1 MNDNTKKA
9 LMRLLAILIV
19 FIISYAYNR
28 FFMKENLNNSNKVN
42 LKDNINNSKFAD
54 VDLNNEDFN
63 VLFMYVGQADSTLIK
78 YKNKT
83 MLIDAGNNEDGKN
96 VVKFLKDKGISKL
109 DYIVGTHYDEDHIGG
124 LDDIIE
130 NFDIGK
136 FYLSNGGELGP
147 NYYNLEKAAKKKNL
161 AITIPKVGDKID
173 FGDVDMEVMAA
184 SKFDGKN
191 DNNASIVIQAKYG
204 SRKYLFMGDLE
215 KQEEAKRKWN
225 EVDVLKA
232 GHHGSNTS
240 STQEF
245 LNQVKPKYVFVSAGK
260 NNKYRL
266 PNVKAMER
274 IEKTGAKIFRTDVN
288 ESSFWL
294 ISNGNDIDIKEVS
307 LILMEMEENSMFNFF
322 KIFQKKERS

>member
-96 VVKFLKDKGISKL
+96 IVKFLKDKGISKL

-173 FGDVDMEVMAA
+173 FSDVDMEVMSA

-274 IEKTGAKIFRTDVN
+274 IEKMGAKIFRTDVN

-294 ISNGNDIDIKEVS
+294 TSNGNDIGIKEVS
-307 LILMEMEENSMFNFF
+307 INLDGNGG
-322 KIFQKKERS
+322 K

>member
-28 FFMKENLNNSNKVN
+28 FFMKGNSNNSKNVN
-42 LKDNINNSKFAD
+42 LKDNINNSKFTD

-96 VVKFLKDKGISKL
+96 IVKFLKDKGISKL

-161 AITIPKVGDKID
+161 VITIPKVGNKID

-191 DNNASIVIQAKYG
+191 DNNASIVIQTKYG

-294 ISNGNDIDIKEVS
+294 TSNGNDIDIKEV
-307 LILMEMEENSMFNFF
+307 LINLDGNGG
-322 KIFQKKERS
+322 K

>member
-173 FGDVDMEVMAA
+173 FGDVDMEVMSA

-274 IEKTGAKIFRTDVN
+274 IEKMGAKIFRTDVN

-294 ISNGNDIDIKEVS
+294 TSNGNDIDIKEVS
-307 LILMEMEENSMFNFF
+307 INLDGNGG
-322 KIFQKKERS
+322 K

>member
-1 MNDNTKKA
+1 MNENTKKA
-9 LMRLLAILIV
+9 LMKLLAILIV

-28 FFMKENLNNSNKVN
+28 FFMKENLNNSKKVN

-63 VLFMYVGQADSTLIK
+63 VLFMYVGQADSTLVK
-78 YKNKT
+78 YKNKI

-96 VVKFLKDKGISKL
+96 IVKFLKDKGISKL

-136 FYLSNGGELGP
+136 YYLSNGGELGP
-147 NYYNLEKAAKKKNL
+147 NHYNLEKAAKKKNL

-294 ISNGNDIDIKEVS
+294 TSNGNDIDIKEVS
-307 LILMEMEENSMFNFF
+307 INLDGNGG
-322 KIFQKKERS
+322 K

>member
-63 VLFMYVGQADSTLIK
+63 ILFMYVGQADSTLIK

-96 VVKFLKDKGISKL
+96 IVKFLKDKGISKL

-124 LDDIIE
+124 IDDIIE

-173 FGDVDMEVMAA
+173 FADVDMEVMAA

-294 ISNGNDIDIKEVS
+294 TSNGNDIDIKEVS
-307 LILMEMEENSMFNFF
+307 INLDGNGG
-322 KIFQKKERS
+322 K

>member
-9 LMRLLAILIV
+9 LMRLLSILIV

-28 FFMKENLNNSNKVN
+28 FFMKGNSNNSKNVN
-42 LKDNINNSKFAD
+42 LKDNINNSKFTD

-96 VVKFLKDKGISKL
+96 IVKFLKDKGISKL

-294 ISNGNDIDIKEVS
+294 TSNGNDIDIKEVS
-307 LILMEMEENSMFNFF
+307 INLDGNGG
-322 KIFQKKERS
+322 K

>member
-28 FFMKENLNNSNKVN
+28 FFMKENLNNSKKVN

-96 VVKFLKDKGISKL
+96 IVKFLKDKGISKL

-161 AITIPKVGDKID
+161 TITIPKVGDKID
-173 FGDVDMEVMAA
+173 FGDVDMEVMSA

-245 LNQVKPKYVFVSAGK
+245 LNQVNPKYVFVSAGK

-294 ISNGNDIDIKEVS
+294 TSNGNDIDIKEVS
-307 LILMEMEENSMFNFF
+307 INLDGNGG
-322 KIFQKKERS
+322 K

>member
-28 FFMKENLNNSNKVN
+28 FFMKENLNNSKKVN

-96 VVKFLKDKGISKL
+96 IVKFLKDKGISKL

-173 FGDVDMEVMAA
+173 FSDVDMEVMSA

-294 ISNGNDIDIKEVS
+294 TSNGNDIDIKEVS
-307 LILMEMEENSMFNFF
+307 INLDGNGG
-322 KIFQKKERS
+322 K

>member
-28 FFMKENLNNSNKVN
+28 FFMKENLNNSKKVN

-63 VLFMYVGQADSTLIK
+63 ILFMYVGQADSTLIK
-78 YKNKT
+78 YKNKI

-96 VVKFLKDKGISKL
+96 IVKFLKDKGISKL

-130 NFDIGK
+130 NFYIGK

-173 FGDVDMEVMAA
+173 FGDVDMEVMSA

-191 DNNASIVIQAKYG
+191 DNNASIVIQAKYD

-274 IEKTGAKIFRTDVN
+274 IEKMGAKIFRTDVN

-294 ISNGNDIDIKEVS
+294 TSNGNDIDIKEVS
-307 LILMEMEENSMFNFF
+307 INLDGNGG
-322 KIFQKKERS
+322 K

>member
-63 VLFMYVGQADSTLIK
+63 ILFMYVGQADSTLIK

-96 VVKFLKDKGISKL
+96 IVKFLKDKGISKL

-191 DNNASIVIQAKYG
+191 DNNASIVIQTKYG

-294 ISNGNDIDIKEVS
+294 TSNGNDIDIKEVS
-307 LILMEMEENSMFNFF
+307 INLDGNGG
-322 KIFQKKERS
+322 K

>member
-96 VVKFLKDKGISKL
+96 IVKFLKDKGISKL

-147 NYYNLEKAAKKKNL
+147 NYYNLEKAAKKKKL

-274 IEKTGAKIFRTDVN
+274 IEKIGAKIFRTDVN

-294 ISNGNDIDIKEVS
+294 TSNGNDIDIKEVS
-307 LILMEMEENSMFNFF
+307 INLDGNGG
-322 KIFQKKERS
+322 K

>member
-1 MNDNTKKA
+1 MDDNTKKA

-28 FFMKENLNNSNKVN
+28 FFMKGNSNNSKNVN
-42 LKDNINNSKFAD
+42 LKDNINNSKFTD

-63 VLFMYVGQADSTLIK
+63 ILFMYVGQADSTLIK

-96 VVKFLKDKGISKL
+96 IVKFLKDKGVSKL

-161 AITIPKVGDKID
+161 TITIPKVGDKID

-294 ISNGNDIDIKEVS
+294 TSNGNDIDIKEVS
-307 LILMEMEENSMFNFF
+307 INLDGNGG
-322 KIFQKKERS
+322 K

>member
-96 VVKFLKDKGISKL
+96 IVKFLKDKGISKL

-173 FGDVDMEVMAA
+173 FSDVDMEVMSA

-294 ISNGNDIDIKEVS
+294 TSNGNDIGIKEVS
-307 LILMEMEENSMFNFF
+307 INLDGNGG
-322 KIFQKKERS
+322 K

>member
-232 GHHGSNTS
+232 GQHGSNTS

-294 ISNGNDIDIKEVS
+294 TSNGNDIGIKEVS
-307 LILMEMEENSMFNFF
+307 INLDGNGG
-322 KIFQKKERS
+322 K

>member
-28 FFMKENLNNSNKVN
+28 FFMKENLNNSKKVN

-63 VLFMYVGQADSTLIK
+63 ILFMYVGQADSTLIK
-78 YKNKT
+78 YKNKI

-96 VVKFLKDKGISKL
+96 IVKFLKDKGISKL

-130 NFDIGK
+130 NFYIGK

-173 FGDVDMEVMAA
+173 FGDVDMEVMSA

-294 ISNGNDIDIKEVS
+294 TSNGNDIDIKELS
-307 LILMEMEENSMFNFF
+307 INLDGNGG
-322 KIFQKKERS
+322 K

>member
-19 FIISYAYNR
+19 FIISYAYNKI
-28 FFMKENLNNSNKVN
+28 FVSGNSNNSKKINLN
-42 LKDNINNSKFAD
+42 DNINNSKFTD
-54 VDLNNEDFN
+54 VDFNNDDLN
-63 VLFMYVGQADSTLIK
+63 VLFMYVGQADSTLVK
-78 YKNKT
+78 YKNKI

-96 VVKFLKDKGISKL
+96 IVKFLKDKRISKL

-266 PNVKAMER
+266 PNVKAIER

-294 ISNGNDIDIKEVS
+294 TSNGNDIDIKEVS
-307 LILMEMEENSMFNFF
+307 INLDGNGG
-322 KIFQKKERS
+322 K

>member
-28 FFMKENLNNSNKVN
+28 FFMKENLNNSKKVN

-96 VVKFLKDKGISKL
+96 IVKFLKDKGISKL

-130 NFDIGK
+130 NFYIGK

-173 FGDVDMEVMAA
+173 FGDVDMEVMSA

-274 IEKTGAKIFRTDVN
+274 IEKMGAKIFRTDVN

-294 ISNGNDIDIKEVS
+294 TSNGNDIDIKEVS
-307 LILMEMEENSMFNFF
+307 INLDGNGG
-322 KIFQKKERS
+322 K

>member
-1 MNDNTKKA
+1 MNDSTKKA

-19 FIISYAYNR
+19 FIISYAYNKI
-28 FFMKENLNNSNKVN
+28 FVSGNSNNAKKINLN
-42 LKDNINNSKFAD
+42 DNINNSKFTD
-54 VDLNNEDFN
+54 VDFNNDDLNI
-63 VLFMYVGQADSTLIK
+63 LFMYVGQADSTFIK
-78 YKNKT
+78 YKDKT
-83 MLIDAGNNEDGKN
+83 MLIDAGNNEDGN
-96 VVKFLKDKGISKL
+96 NIVKFLKSKGINKL

-124 LDDIIE
+124 LDDIIN

-161 AITIPKVGDKID
+161 TITIPKVGDKID
-173 FGDVDMEVMAA
+173 FGDVDMEVMSA

-294 ISNGNDIDIKEVS
+294 TSNGNDIDIKEVS
-307 LILMEMEENSMFNFF
+307 INLDGNGG
-322 KIFQKKERS
+322 K

>member
-1 MNDNTKKA
+1 M
-9 LMRLLAILIV
+9 
-19 FIISYAYNR
+19 
-28 FFMKENLNNSNKVN
+28 
-42 LKDNINNSKFAD
+42 
-54 VDLNNEDFN
+54 
-63 VLFMYVGQADSTLIK
+63 
-78 YKNKT
+78 
-83 MLIDAGNNEDGKN
+83 
-96 VVKFLKDKGISKL
+96 
-109 DYIVGTHYDEDHIGG
+109 
-124 LDDIIE
+124 
-130 NFDIGK
+130 
-136 FYLSNGGELGP
+136 
-147 NYYNLEKAAKKKNL
+147 
-161 AITIPKVGDKID
+161 GDKID
-173 FGDVDMEVMAA
+173 FADVDMEVMAA

-191 DNNASIVIQAKYG
+191 DNNASIVIQSKYG

-294 ISNGNDIDIKEVS
+294 TSNGNDIDIKEVS
-307 LILMEMEENSMFNFF
+307 INLDGNGG
-322 KIFQKKERS
+322 K

>member
-28 FFMKENLNNSNKVN
+28 FFMKENLNNSKKVN

-96 VVKFLKDKGISKL
+96 IVKFLKDKGISKL

-173 FGDVDMEVMAA
+173 FADVDMEVMAA

-294 ISNGNDIDIKEVS
+294 TSNGNDIDIKEVS
-307 LILMEMEENSMFNFF
+307 INLDGNGG
-322 KIFQKKERS
+322 K

>member
-28 FFMKENLNNSNKVN
+28 FFMNENLNNSKKAN

-78 YKNKT
+78 YKNKI

-96 VVKFLKDKGISKL
+96 IVKFLKDKGISKL

-173 FGDVDMEVMAA
+173 FGDVDMEVMSA

-274 IEKTGAKIFRTDVN
+274 IEKMGAKIFRTDVN

-294 ISNGNDIDIKEVS
+294 TSNGNDIGIKEVS
-307 LILMEMEENSMFNFF
+307 INLDGNGG
-322 KIFQKKERS
+322 K